1 MQNRLPARYNS
12 SPTRYCL
19 MNAPIDLRQAIR
31 NLNSLPALPV
41 IAQKLMALKLDS
53 EEGEKQM
60 MLLISQDPMISAKI
74 IGLANSPLLGASR
87 HISAV
92 KDAAMLLGLNR
103 VKSVATGIAVMSL
116 VNKPIGR
123 FDPQE
128 LWLHNMAVA
137 FAMLPVVRA
146 MPARKRPQDDQ
157 IFLAGILHDIGYLAL
172 AHLDTQRSD
181 DLHTRFV
188 IEPDR
193 LAIEVERELLEV
205 THDVLGAELAKH
217 WNLPDDIVAVL
228 RYHHTPEL
236 AEATE
241 GQPLARI
248 VNITEKLLPQ
258 LGLHEYVGNY
268 VAPEEWA
275 ALDIDPDR
283 ADEIAEQVVEQANQA
298 AQFASSFS

>member
-1 MQNRLPARYNS
+1 
-12 SPTRYCL
+12 
-19 MNAPIDLRQAIR
+19 MNTPIDLRQAVR

-74 IGLANSPLLGASR
+74 IGLANSPLLGTTR
-87 HISAV
+87 HIAAV
-92 KDAAMLLGLNR
+92 KDAAMLLGLTR

-146 MPARKRPQDDQ
+146 MSARNRPLDDQ
-157 IFLAGILHDIGYLAL
+157 IFLAGMLHDIGYLAL

-188 IEPDR
+188 IESDR
-193 LAIEVERELLEV
+193 LAIEVERELLDV
-205 THDVLGAELAKH
+205 THDELGAELARH
-217 WNLPDDIVAVL
+217 WNLPSEIISVI
-228 RYHHTPEL
+228 RYHHTPD
-236 AEATE
+236 AADATE
-241 GQPLARI
+241 GQPLVRI
-248 VNITEKLLPQ
+248 LNITEKLLPQ
-258 LGLHEYVGNY
+258 LGLREFVGNY

-275 ALDIDPDR
+275 ALGINPDR
-283 ADEIAEQVVEQANQA
+283 AEEIAEQAVEQANQA
-298 AQFASSFS
+298 AQFANSFS

>member
-1 MQNRLPARYNS
+1 
-12 SPTRYCL
+12 
-19 MNAPIDLRQAIR
+19 MNAPIDLRQAVR

-53 EEGEKQM
+53 EEGERQM
-60 MLLISQDPMISAKI
+60 MLLIAQDPMISAKI

-87 HISAV
+87 HIATI

-116 VNKPIGR
+116 VSKPIGR

-146 MPARKRPQDDQ
+146 MPVRNRPQDDQ
-157 IFLAGILHDIGYLAL
+157 IFLAGMLHDIGYLAL

-193 LAIEVERELLEV
+193 LAIEVERELLEI
-205 THDVLGAELAKH
+205 THDELGAELAKH
-217 WNLPDDIVAVL
+217 WNLPSEIVAVL
-228 RYHHTPEL
+228 RYHHTPDA
-236 AEATE
+236 AEAAE
-241 GQPLARI
+241 GQPLVRI
-248 VNITEKLLPQ
+248 LNITEKLLPP
-258 LGLHEYVGNY
+258 LGLREFVGNY
-268 VAPEEWA
+268 IAPEEWA
-275 ALDIDPDR
+275 ELGIDPDQVG
-283 ADEIAEQVVEQANQA
+283 DISEQIVEQANQA
-298 AQFASSFS
+298 AQFTNSFN

>member
-1 MQNRLPARYNS
+1 
-12 SPTRYCL
+12 
-19 MNAPIDLRQAIR
+19 MNTPIDLRQAVR
-31 NLNSLPALPV
+31 SLNSLPALPV

-74 IGLANSPLLGASR
+74 IGLANSPLLGTTR
-87 HISAV
+87 HITAV
-92 KDAAMLLGLNR
+92 RDAAMLLGLTR

-146 MPARKRPQDDQ
+146 MPPRNRPVDDQ
-157 IFLAGILHDIGYLAL
+157 IFLAGMLHDIGYLAL

-193 LAIEVERELLEV
+193 MAIEVERELLDV
-205 THDVLGAELAKH
+205 THDELGAELAKH
-217 WNLPDDIVAVL
+217 WNLPSEIVAVI
-228 RYHHTPEL
+228 RNHHTPD
-236 AEATE
+236 ATE

-248 VNITEKLLPQ
+248 INVTEKLLPQ
-258 LGLHEYVGNY
+258 LGLREFSGSYVS
-268 VAPEEWA
+268 PEEWM
-275 ALDIDPDR
+275 ALGINPDQ
-283 ADEIAEQVVEQANQA
+283 AEEITEQVVEQANQA
-298 AQFASSFS
+298 AQFANSFN

>member
-1 MQNRLPARYNS
+1 
-12 SPTRYCL
+12 

-74 IGLANSPLLGASR
+74 IGLANSPLLAASR

-92 KDAAMLLGLNR
+92 RDAAMLLGLNR

-146 MPARKRPQDDQ
+146 MPARNRPQDDQ

-193 LAIEVERELLEV
+193 LAIDVERELLEV
-205 THDVLGAELAKH
+205 THDELGAELARH

-228 RYHHTPEL
+228 RYHHTPDA
-236 AEATE
+236 AEATA
-241 GQPLARI
+241 GQPLVRI
-248 VNITEKLLPQ
+248 LNITEKLLPQ
-258 LGLHEYVGNY
+258 LGLHEFVGNY
-268 VAPEEWA
+268 IAPEEWT
-275 ALDIDPDR
+275 ALGIDPGR

>member
-1 MQNRLPARYNS
+1 
-12 SPTRYCL
+12 
-19 MNAPIDLRQAIR
+19 MNAPIDLRQAVR

-53 EEGEKQM
+53 EEGERQM
-60 MLLISQDPMISAKI
+60 MLLIAQDPMISAKI

-87 HISAV
+87 HIATI

-116 VNKPIGR
+116 VSKPIGR

-146 MPARKRPQDDQ
+146 MPVRNRPQDDQ
-157 IFLAGILHDIGYLAL
+157 IFLAGMLHDIGYLAL

-193 LAIEVERELLEV
+193 LAIEVERELLEI
-205 THDVLGAELAKH
+205 THDELGAELAKH
-217 WNLPDDIVAVL
+217 WNLPSEIVAVL
-228 RYHHTPEL
+228 RYHHTPDA
-236 AEATE
+236 AEAAE
-241 GQPLARI
+241 GQPLVRI
-248 VNITEKLLPQ
+248 LNITEKLLPP
-258 LGLHEYVGNY
+258 LGLREFVGNY
-268 VAPEEWA
+268 IAPEEWA
-275 ALDIDPDR
+275 ELGIDPGQVGD
-283 ADEIAEQVVEQANQA
+283 ISEQIVEQANQA
-298 AQFASSFS
+298 AQFTNSFN